1 MPLTRRGFLKVAMTA
16 PAVASFASAVPDFL
30 LRTCAAAESQRG
42 DRVLVIVQL
51 TGGNDGLNTL
61 VPFADDAYGRDRPTL
76 RLPEKELHKIDAD
89 LAFHPRMEAF
99 QRLYKQ
105 GRLSVIQG
113 VGAPN
118 HSGDHDIAMR
128 MWHTAELEPTG
139 RQTGWLGRT
148 ADSLPVS
155 TNVPIAFVS
164 SVSRPFALNAENAII
179 PTVRTFDDLTIRPLG
194 ALLNP
199 VTGDSDGGDPLL
211 EMLHRRQESSRLVSE
226 RIGAVAKET
235 GGGDYPA
242 FKLAANFRT
251 ISQLIRADV
260 GIRIFLTELGGDGFG
275 GFDNH
280 ANQIGNHCALLNQLA
295 ESTAAFVDDLAKRK
309 LLDNVLMMTFSEFGR
324 TVRENGRRGTD
335 HGAAAPVFLAGGKLK
350 GGLIGEHPSLTDLIN
365 GGLKFRLD
373 FRGLYAAVLDQWLGI
388 DSEPILGARL
398 APVDM
403 LAT

>member
-1 MPLTRRGFLKVAMTA
+1 MPLTRRSFLKATLTA

-30 LRTCAAAESQRG
+30 LRTCAAAESQRS

-61 VPFADDAYGRDRPTL
+61 VPYADDAYGQGRPTL
-76 RLPEKELHKIDAD
+76 RLPEKELHKIDAS
-89 LAFHPRMEAF
+89 LAFHQRMEAF
-99 QRLYKQ
+99 LRLYKQ
-105 GRLSVIQG
+105 GRLSIVQG

-194 ALLNP
+194 ALAGP
-199 VTGDSDGGDPLL
+199 ATGDSGADNPLL
-211 EMLHRRQESSRLVSE
+211 ELLRRRHKSSRLVSE
-226 RIGAVAKET
+226 RISKAAKET
-235 GGGDYPA
+235 GGSDYPA

-260 GIRIFLTELGGDGFG
+260 GIRIFFTELGGDGFG

-324 TVRENGRRGTD
+324 TVKENGRRGTD
-335 HGAAAPVFLAGGKLK
+335 HGAAAPVFLAGGRLK
-350 GGLIGEHPSLTDLIN
+350 GGLIGEHPKLTDLIN

-373 FRGLYAAVLDQWLGI
+373 FRSLYATVLDKWLNI
-388 DSEPILGARL
+388 DSRPVLGASFD
-398 APVDM
+398 PIDI